1 MDTFHVQEKLLHKTI
16 SRHNMRKLQNAAPI
30 MTIIIP
36 ESENRLYLE
45 YPFVGVGV
53 VVWKENHF
61 MLVQRAK
68 PPRLGE
74 WSIPGGRQ
82 KLGET
87 TKDTAF
93 REILEETSIRIKI
106 LGLIDVVDSIVKNE
120 EGQIKYHATL
130 IDYAALYVSGT
141 PKAGDDAMD
150 LGWFTLDQLPLLQI
164 WEETSRIICESAKFI
179 KPATQN
185 T

>member
-1 MDTFHVQEKLLHKTI
+1 MDTFHVQEKLPHKTI

-30 MTIIIP
+30 MTINIP
-36 ESENRLYLE
+36 DSENRLYNE

-53 VVWKENHF
+53 VVWKENRF

-82 KLGET
+82 NLGET
-87 TKDTAF
+87 TKDTAC
-93 REILEETSIRIKI
+93 REIQEETSIRIKI
-106 LGLIDVVDSIVKNE
+106 LGLIDVVDSIVADE

-130 IDYAALYVSGT
+130 VDYAALYVSGT
-141 PKAGDDAMD
+141 PKAGDDALD
-150 LGWFTLDQLPLLQI
+150 FGWFSLDQLPSLNL
-164 WEETSRIICESAKFI
+164 WEETIRIVCESTKFI
-179 KPATQN
+179 KATN
-185 T
+185 

>member
-1 MDTFHVQEKLLHKTI
+1 MDRFHVQEKLPAKSTLH
-16 SRHNMRKLQNAAPI
+16 HNTRKLGNVAPI
-30 MTIIIP
+30 MTINIP
-36 ESENRLYLE
+36 ENENRFYLE

-61 MLVQRAK
+61 MLIQRAK

-82 KLGET
+82 MLGET
-87 TKDTAF
+87 TKDTAY
-93 REILEETSIRIKI
+93 REIQEETSIRIKM
-106 LGLIDVVDSIVKNE
+106 LGLIDVVDSIVTGE

-141 PKAGDDAMD
+141 PKAGDDAMG

-164 WEETSRIICESAKFI
+164 WEETSRIICESTKFI

>member
-1 MDTFHVQEKLLHKTI
+1 
-16 SRHNMRKLQNAAPI
+16 
-30 MTIIIP
+30 MTINIP
-36 ESENRLYLE
+36 KSENRLYLE

-87 TKDTAF
+87 TKDTAC

-106 LGLIDVVDSIVKNE
+106 LGLIDVVDSIVTDE

-164 WEETSRIICESAKFI
+164 WEETSRIICESTKFI

>member
-1 MDTFHVQEKLLHKTI
+1 
-16 SRHNMRKLQNAAPI
+16 
-30 MTIIIP
+30 MTINIP
-36 ESENRLYLE
+36 KSENRLYLE

-87 TKDTAF
+87 TKDTAC
-93 REILEETSIRIKI
+93 REIQEETSLRIKI
-106 LGLIDVVDSIVKNE
+106 LGLIDVVDSIVTDE
-120 EGQIKYHATL
+120 EGQIKY
-130 IDYAALYVSGT
+130 
-141 PKAGDDAMD
+141 DAMD

-164 WEETSRIICESAKFI
+164 WEETSRIICESTKFI